1 MAITLSNN
9 GKTMEK
15 YHGIRANQDFPFNAS
30 QLGFTIQD
38 RKLSTKKNA
47 VTGLRENLIPFQF
60 IGDEIPVITKSANY
74 EESSIATRFEPLKSY
89 SGSNSQD
96 VSMRVIFIALG
107 SKKLGH
113 KTFWTI
119 ENIEELIRKL
129 QSLVYPTYSTK
140 FEAPKTVL
148 LNMGSIFMDVPL
160 KIKSISIANK
170 SPFELSDITARTK
183 EVSIEAVVSYPIYQS
198 LEASDIMF
206 SEIGNRVFAY
216 KKFSQIKLK

>member
-1 MAITLSNN
+1 MAVTLSNN

-15 YHGIRANQDFPFNAS
+15 YHGIRANVDFPFNAS

-38 RKLSTKKNA
+38 RKLSSKKNS

-60 IGDEIPVITKSANY
+60 IGDEIPVVTKSANY
-74 EESSIATRFEPLKSY
+74 EESAIATRFEPLKSY

-96 VSMRVIFIALG
+96 ISMRVIYIALG

-119 ENIEELIRKL
+119 ENIEELTRKL

-160 KIKSISIANK
+160 KIKSISISNK
-170 SPFELSDITARTK
+170 APFITARTK
-183 EVSIEAVVSYPIYQS
+183 EISIEAVVSYPIYQA

-206 SEIGNRVFAY
+206 SETGNKVFAY